1 MDLTL
6 DGIWWI
12 VPGFVLGWIVCW
24 IVLGAMRAKPR
35 VEPARSEPAVAATTP
50 AFTEEPPDDPAP
62 TMQHTLPRSVDV
74 SAARAAGFN
83 LKHDDDLTIIEG
95 IGPKIND
102 LLHANGVVSFAEL
115 SRLSVPETLDILE
128 RGGAHFHLANPGS
141 WASQA
146 ALAAENRWSELKRL
160 QEELVAGRP
169 DARI

>member
-1 MDLTL
+1 MNLTL
-6 DGIWWI
+6 DGVWWI
-12 VPGFVLGWIVCW
+12 LPGFVLGWIVGW
-24 IVLGAMRAKPR
+24 LVLRATRAKPR
-35 VEPARSEPAVAATTP
+35 VEPARSERPIAATTSP
-50 AFTEEPPDDPAP
+50 IADEIAGEPIAP
-62 TMQHTLPRSVDV
+62 TPTTLSRSVDV

-128 RGGAHFHLANPGS
+128 RGGTHFHLANPGS

-146 ALAAENRWSELKRL
+146 TLAAENRWGELKRL
-160 QEELVAGRP
+160 QEELVAGRQSP
-169 DARI
+169 